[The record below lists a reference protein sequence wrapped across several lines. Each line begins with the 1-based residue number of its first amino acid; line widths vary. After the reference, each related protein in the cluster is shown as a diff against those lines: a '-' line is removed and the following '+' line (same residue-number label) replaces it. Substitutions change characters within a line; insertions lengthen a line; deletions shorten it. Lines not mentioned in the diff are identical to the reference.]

1 MPNWREEYIHR
12 LTESVNS
19 EGQVF
24 DQLAAITR
32 QMGFEYCSFG
42 VRAPL
47 IGSAPQEYWW
57 TTYPERWQSHY
68 LGHNYLVIDPV
79 IDATLRSPVPVIWN
93 EELFTQQRGFWEDA
107 RAHGVRHGW
116 TIAVHGRHGE
126 LGVISLARSADEL
139 TSDELADCEA
149 KLVWLSHAANGVV
162 ENIIAQKNA
171 PAVMPV
177 LTQRER
183 EVLRWTA
190 FGKTSDEIG
199 MILGISSR
207 TVNFHI
213 TMVLEKLEAVNKTQA
228 VAKAVILDLLY

>member
-1 MPNWREEYIHR
+1 MPNWREEYIDR
-12 LTESVNS
+12 LTGSVNS

-24 DQLAAITR
+24 DQLAEITR
-32 QMGFEYCSFG
+32 QIGFEYCSFG

-47 IGSAPQEYWW
+47 IGSAPQEFWW

-68 LGHNYLVIDPV
+68 LGNNYLTIDPV
-79 IDATLRSPVPVIWN
+79 IDATLHSPVPVTWN
-93 EELFTQQRGFWEDA
+93 DQLFVNQRGFWEEA
-107 RAHGVRHGW
+107 RSHGVSHGW
-116 TIAVHGRHGE
+116 TLAVHGRHGE
-126 LGVISLARSADEL
+126 LGLISLARSSGVL
-139 TSDELADCEA
+139 SSDELAECEA
-149 KLVWLSHAANGVV
+149 RLVWLAHAANGVV
-162 ENIIAQKNA
+162 ENLIAQKNA

-190 FGKTSDEIG
+190 LGKTSDEIG
-199 MILGISSR
+199 MILGISAR

>member
-12 LTESVNS
+12 LTDSITS

-24 DQLAAITR
+24 DELASITR

-47 IGSAPQEYWW
+47 IGSAPQEFWW
-57 TTYPERWQSHY
+57 TTYPERWQTHY
-68 LGHNYLVIDPV
+68 LGNNYLNVDPV
-79 IDATLRSPVPVIWN
+79 IDATLHSPVPVVWN
-93 EELFTQQRGFWEDA
+93 DKLFVNQRGFWEEA
-107 RAHGVRHGW
+107 RAHGVCHGW
-116 TIAVHGRHGE
+116 TLAVHGRHGE
-126 LGVISLARSADEL
+126 LGMISLARSVGTL
-139 TSDELADCEA
+139 SSDELAETEA

-162 ENIIAQKNA
+162 ENLIAKKNA
-171 PAVMPV
+171 PNAMPV

-190 FGKTSDEIG
+190 LGKTSDEIG
-199 MILGISSR
+199 MILGISAR

>member
-1 MPNWREEYIHR
+1 MPNWREEYIDR
-12 LTESVNS
+12 LTGSVNS

-24 DQLAAITR
+24 EQLAEITR

-47 IGSAPQEYWW
+47 IGSAPQEFWW

-68 LGHNYLVIDPV
+68 LGHNYLTIDPV
-79 IDATLRSPVPVIWN
+79 IDATLHSPVPVVWN
-93 EELFTQQRGFWEDA
+93 DQLFVNQPSFWEEA
-107 RAHGVRHGW
+107 RAHGVCHGW
-116 TIAVHGRHGE
+116 TLAVHGRHGE
-126 LGVISLARSADEL
+126 LGLISLARSAGAL
-139 TSDELADCEA
+139 SSDELAECEA
-149 KLVWLSHAANGVV
+149 RLVWLAHAANGVV
-162 ENIIAQKNA
+162 ENLIAQKNS
-171 PAVMPV
+171 PTVMPV

-190 FGKTSDEIG
+190 LGKTSDEIG
-199 MILGISSR
+199 VILGISAR

-213 TMVLEKLEAVNKTQA
+213 TMVLDKLEAVNKTQA

>member
-1 MPNWREEYIHR
+1 MANWREEYIER
-12 LTESVNS
+12 LTGPVSS
-19 EGQVF
+19 EGEVF

-32 QMGFEYCSFG
+32 QIGFEYCSFG

-47 IGSAPQEYWW
+47 IGSAPQEFWW

-68 LGHNYLVIDPV
+68 LGNNYLAIDPV
-79 IDATLRSPVPVIWN
+79 IDATLHSPLPVVWN
-93 EELFTQQRGFWEDA
+93 ERLFAGQRGFWEDA
-107 RAHGVRHGW
+107 RAHGVRQGW
-116 TIAVHGRHGE
+116 TVAVHGRHGE
-126 LGVISLARSADEL
+126 LGVVSLARSGSL
-139 TSDELADCEA
+139 GSDELAEVEA
-149 KLVWLSHAANGVV
+149 KLVWLSHTANGVI
-162 ENIIAQKNA
+162 ENMIASRNA

-190 FGKTSDEIG
+190 VGKTSDEIG
-199 MILGISSR
+199 MILAISAR